1 MNESLTQLVNFFY
14 SIVIGGTATG
24 VLTELFKFPI
34 VPIAAKKYP
43 RTTATV
49 LSFLSSVIAVLIQG
63 SISIE
68 HWATLLATAAG
79 TFLIAVLTFK
89 TALKGLSTNAPSDPT
104 PVVITPSTA
113 VSVPDDGEPAPVLPT
128 DGSGLTPS
136 V

>member
-24 VLTELFKFPI
+24 VLTELFKLPI

-49 LSFLSSVIAVLIQG
+49 LSALSSVVAVLIQG

-89 TALKGLSTNAPSDPT
+89 TALKGLQTNVDPVVPT
-104 PVVITPSTA
+104 PVVIQPTA
-113 VSVPDDGEPAPVLPT
+113 EPVVPPAV
-128 DGSGLTPS
+128 
-136 V
+136 